1 MNERDFRAVL
11 QEALL
16 LYMEEEP
23 PFAIRDV
30 RTFREAGVLST
41 NEGLVVRTE
50 DGSEFHLTI
59 VKSR

>member
-11 QEALL
+11 QEALFL
-16 LYMEEEP
+16 NMDEP
-23 PFAIRDV
+23 PCSTTEV

-50 DGSEFHLTI
+50 DGSEFYVTI
-59 VKSR
+59 VRSR

>member
-1 MNERDFRAVL
+1 VAEMNERDFRAVL

-30 RTFREAGVLST
+30 RTFREAGVL
-41 NEGLVVRTE
+41 
-50 DGSEFHLTI
+50 
-59 VKSR
+59 